1 MAGTTATRTVR
12 VHLSIDDA
20 ELALEARAVRQALAP
35 LRADLDV
42 PDVRGADIFVGVY
55 GDRYGEI
62 DLDRGVSRLE
72 ADYLAA
78 GRRPRL
84 VYVMPGS
91 DQRDDHLALLLKR
104 IQADDLTSYRRV
116 ADAGELARLVA
127 DDVSM
132 VLTEAF
138 TGAVGGRGDA
148 GIPTQSVPPAVEGGT
163 PRPGPRARIPAP
175 WHRIVGRDREV
186 QEVCTLITQHARLV
200 TVTGPGGIGKSR
212 LAIEVATCSEHAFRD
227 GAWFV
232 DLAGVRDP
240 ALVAPT
246 VAHALGVRESAGALP
261 VQSLKSYLASM
272 EALILLDS
280 FENVTTAA
288 PLVLDMLANAPG
300 VRFFVTSRS
309 VLRVRGE
316 QEYPLPPLGTPDA
329 GDTDPAHSPAL
340 ELFLERAAAAN
351 PHRVLSDEDRAA
363 AAEICRRL
371 DGVPLSLELAAAR
384 TRLLPPTALLGRLAH
399 ALDVLGDGPLDL
411 PERQRALR
419 TTLDWDH
426 ALLSEEEQVVF
437 RRLSVFPR
445 DFTLWGAEAA
455 VDEPG
460 LDVLDLLDSLVG
472 KSLVRTTATEPVT
485 GQPAFVMLSTI
496 REYAHEH
503 LESAGEADDVH
514 ARHAHGVLRVVE
526 RAARNGP
533 AELEGWLVLLEHHHD
548 DIRVALDWADRSRD
562 VDTLLRLCAA
572 LGPFWRSHCHFSEGR
587 RWLDRALALSAGQ
600 RSDLRSDLLNGAAYL
615 SRARGD
621 YDVAESQYR
630 ESLAIREEL
639 GDAAAIS
646 ASLRFLGNVAFDR
659 GDVVSAEDWWRR
671 SLAALDG
678 VDDVVRRASVL
689 NNLGVAA
696 HHRGAEREAIA
707 LYDEVQTLAQ
717 QMGSVELLARARMN
731 TATALL
737 GLGELDRAAR
747 VARDAVAGYAE
758 LDDTWDLVD
767 AVDVLASALG
777 LAGRTTEAG
786 WLYGG
791 AAGLRTA
798 LDVRRPLTEER
809 AHVAT
814 VAQVR
819 AIDEGAFDA
828 AYAEGSCASLDQ
840 IVERARSHAGQGVS
854 S

>member
-1 MAGTTATRTVR
+1 MASRTSVRTVR
-12 VHLSIDDA
+12 VHLSIDDV
-20 ELALEARAVRQALAP
+20 ELPREAQAVRAALAP

-42 PDVRGADIFVGVY
+42 PDVREADIFVGVY

-62 DLDRGVSRLE
+62 DLERGVSGLE

-91 DQRDDHLALLLKR
+91 DRRDDHLALLLKR

-116 ADAGELARLVA
+116 SDADELARLVA

-132 VLTEAF
+132 VLMEAF
-138 TGAVGGRGDA
+138 TGGTPSIPQQASAPAAETGG
-148 GIPTQSVPPAVEGGT
+148 

-175 WHRIVGRDREV
+175 WHRLVGRDREV
-186 QEVCTLITQHARLV
+186 EEVCSLITREARLV
-200 TVTGPGGIGKSR
+200 TLTGPGGIGKSR
-212 LAIEVATCSEHAFRD
+212 LAIEVAACCEGQFRD

-261 VQSLKSYLASM
+261 VQSLKTYLASM
-272 EALILLDS
+272 QALILLDS

-288 PLVLDMLANAPG
+288 PLVLDLLASAPG

-316 QEYPLPPLGTPDA
+316 QEYPLPPLRTPEA
-329 GDTDPAHSPAL
+329 GDTDPAHSAAL

-351 PHRVLSDEDRAA
+351 PHRAMSDADRAA

-384 TRLLPPTALLGRLAH
+384 TRLLPPTTLLGRLAH

-437 RRLSVFPR
+437 RRLAVFPR
-445 DFTLWGAEAA
+445 DFTLWGAEA
-455 VDEPG
+455 VIDEPA

-472 KSLVRTTATEPVT
+472 KSLVRTTDAEPVT
-485 GQPAFVMLSTI
+485 GEPCFVMLSTI

-503 LESAGEADDVH
+503 LAESGEADDVH
-514 ARHAHGVLRVVE
+514 SRHAQGVLRVVE

-533 AELEGWLVLLEHHHD
+533 AELEGWLGILEHHHD

-562 VDTLLRLCAA
+562 VETLLRLAA
-572 LGPFWRSHCHFSEGR
+572 SLGPFWRAHCHFSEGR

-600 RSDLRSDLLNGAAYL
+600 RTDLRSDLLNGAAYL

-621 YDVAESQYR
+621 YDVAERQYR
-630 ESLAIREEL
+630 ESLEIREEQ
-639 GDAAAIS
+639 GDPAAIS

-659 GDVVSAEDWWRR
+659 GDVESAEGWWRR
-671 SLAALDG
+671 SLEALDG

-696 HHRGAEREAIA
+696 HHRGADAEAIE
-707 LYDEVQTLAQ
+707 LYDEVQELSK

-737 GLGELDRAAR
+737 SLGELDRAAR
-747 VARDAVAGYAE
+747 VARDAVEGYAT

-777 LAGRTTEAG
+777 LAGRTAEAG

-791 AAGLRTA
+791 AAGLRAA

-809 AHVAT
+809 AHVETIAR
-814 VAQVR
+814 VKEIAP
-819 AIDEGAFDA
+819 DDFEK

-840 IVERARSHAGQGVS
+840 IVEHARSHEGQGIPG
-854 S
+854 

>member
-1 MAGTTATRTVR
+1 MAGATAVRTVR
-12 VHLSIDDA
+12 VHLSIDDV
-20 ELALEARAVRQALAP
+20 ELAHEADAVRRALTT
-35 LRADLDV
+35 LRADLGV
-42 PDVRGADIFVGVY
+42 PDVRGADVFVGVY
-55 GDRYGEI
+55 GDRYGDI
-62 DLDRGVSRLE
+62 DVDQGVSRLE

-78 GRRPRL
+78 GRKPRL
-84 VYVMPGS
+84 VYVMPGTAA
-91 DQRDDHLALLLKR
+91 RDDHLALLLKR
-104 IQADDLTSYRRV
+104 IQADDTTSYRRV
-116 ADAGELARLVA
+116 RDADELARLVA

-132 VLTEAF
+132 VLMEAF
-138 TGAVGGRGDA
+138 TGKA
-148 GIPTQSVPPAVEGGT
+148 QSVSPTIPAQAPAVEDAPAKS
-163 PRPGPRARIPAP
+163 PRSRIPAP
-175 WHRIVGRDREV
+175 WHRLVGRDREAD
-186 QEVCTLITQHARLV
+186 EVCRLITHEARLV
-200 TVTGPGGIGKSR
+200 SLTGPGGIGKSR
-212 LAIEVATCSEHAFRD
+212 LAIEVATRCEERFRD

-288 PLVLDMLANAPG
+288 PLVLDLLASAPG

-316 QEYPLPPLGTPDA
+316 QEYPLPPLRTPDA

-351 PHRVLSDEDRAA
+351 PHRAMSDADRVA

-399 ALDVLGDGPLDL
+399 ALDLLGDGPLDL

-426 ALLSEEEQVVF
+426 QLLSEEEQVVF

-455 VDEPG
+455 IDEPA

-472 KSLVRTTATEPVT
+472 KSLVRTTAPEPGT

-503 LESAGEADDVH
+503 LEAAGEAAEVH

-533 AELEGWLVLLEHHHD
+533 AELEGWLGLLEHHHD
-548 DIRVALDWADRSRD
+548 DIRTALDWTDRNRD
-562 VDTLLRLCAA
+562 VDTLLRLAAA
-572 LGPFWRSHCHFSEGR
+572 LGPFWRAHCHFSEGR
-587 RWLDRALALSAGQ
+587 RWLDRALALSSGQ
-600 RSDLRSDLLNGAAYL
+600 RTDLRSDLLNGAAYL

-630 ESLAIREEL
+630 ESLEIREAA
-639 GDAAAIS
+639 GDQAAIS

-659 GDVVSAEDWWRR
+659 GDVAGAEDWWRR
-671 SLAALDG
+671 SLRALDG
-678 VDDVVRRASVL
+678 VDDIVRRASVL

-696 HHRGAEREAIA
+696 HHRGADDEAIA
-707 LYDEVQTLAQ
+707 LYDQVQELAQ

-737 GLGELDRAAR
+737 GQGQLDRAAR
-747 VARDAVAGYAE
+747 VARDAVEGYAT

-777 LAGRTTEAG
+777 LAGDAGEAG

-791 AAGLRTA
+791 AAGLRAA
-798 LDVRRPLTEER
+798 LDVRRPVTEER
-809 AHVAT
+809 AHRAT
-814 VAQVR
+814 LAQVR
-819 AIDEGAFDA
+819 AIDESAFTSGYSA
-828 AYAEGSCASLDQ
+828 GCCASLDQ
-840 IVERARSHAGQGVS
+840 IVERARSHAGQG
-854 S
+854 

>member
-1 MAGTTATRTVR
+1 MAGTTAARTVR
-12 VHLSIDDA
+12 VHLSIDDV
-20 ELALEARAVRQALAP
+20 ELPHEAHAVREALTT

-72 ADYLAA
+72 SDYLAA

-91 DQRDDHLALLLKR
+91 GERDDHLALLLKR

-116 ADAGELARLVA
+116 SGAEELARLVA

-138 TGAVGGRGDA
+138 TGGGTP
-148 GIPTQSVPPAVEGGT
+148 GIPQQSAAPNPEYAG

-175 WHRIVGRDREV
+175 WHRLVGRDREV
-186 QEVCTLITQHARLV
+186 EEVCALITRDARLV
-200 TVTGPGGIGKSR
+200 TLTGPGGIGKSR
-212 LAIEVATCSEHAFRD
+212 LAIEVATCSETQFRD

-272 EALILLDS
+272 NALILLDS

-288 PLVLDMLANAPG
+288 PLVLDMLASAPG

-316 QEYPLPPLGTPDA
+316 QEYPLPPLRVPDA
-329 GDTDPAHSPAL
+329 GDTDPAHSAAL

-351 PHRVLSDEDRAA
+351 PHRALSDADRVA

-437 RRLSVFPR
+437 RRLAVFPR
-445 DFTLWGAEAA
+445 DFTLWGAEA
-455 VDEPG
+455 VIDEPG

-472 KSLVRTTATEPVT
+472 KSLVRTTDAEPVT
-485 GQPAFVMLSTI
+485 GEPCFVMLATI

-503 LESAGEADDVH
+503 LVASGETDDVH
-514 ARHAHGVLRVVE
+514 ARHAQGVLRVVE
-526 RAARNGP
+526 RAAKNGP
-533 AELEGWLVLLEHHHD
+533 AELEGWLGILEHHHD

-562 VDTLLRLCAA
+562 VETLLRLAA
-572 LGPFWRSHCHFSEGR
+572 SLGPFWRAHCHFSEGR

-600 RSDLRSDLLNGAAYL
+600 RTDLRSDLLNGAAYL

-630 ESLAIREEL
+630 ESLAIREEQ
-639 GDAAAIS
+639 GDPAAIS
-646 ASLRFLGNVAFDR
+646 ASLRFLGNVSFDR
-659 GDVVSAEDWWRR
+659 GDVANAEHWWRR
-671 SLAALDG
+671 SLDALDG
-678 VDDVVRRASVL
+678 VDDIVRRASVL

-696 HHRGAEREAIA
+696 HHRGADDEAIA
-707 LYDEVQTLAQ
+707 LYDEVQGLAK

-747 VARDAVAGYAE
+747 TARDAVEGYAA

-777 LAGRTTEAG
+777 LAGRTPEAG

-791 AAGLRTA
+791 AAGLRAA

-809 AHVAT
+809 AHVET
-814 VAQVR
+814 VARVR
-819 AIDEGAFDA
+819 ALDEAAFEA
-828 AYAEGSCASLDQ
+828 AYAEGSCASLGQ
-840 IVERARSHAGQGVS
+840 IVERARSHAGQEVPA
-854 S
+854 